1 MVIVVVFEVVD
12 SPVGE
17 AFRVGFLMIQGSLVA
32 RARHLPSAGVHPE
45 QQVLGVEMLC
55 DWFHAV
61 REILCVGDDAAVRA
75 AASWVLPAVVEENVA
90 VTKVAEARG
99 DEDLGRGQEEVL

>member
-1 MVIVVVFEVVD
+1 VVTVVVFEVVD

-32 RARHLPSAGVHPE
+32 RARHLPGAGVHPE
-45 QQVLGVEMLC
+45 QQVLRV
-55 DWFHAV
+55 
-61 REILCVGDDAAVRA
+61 EILCDLFHAAVRA
-75 AASWVLPAVVEENVA
+75 AASWVLPAVVEDNVV

-99 DEDLGRGQEEVL
+99 DEDLGGGEEKVL